1 MQNLRDAQ
9 STNGLTSPLSINN
22 MSHSQG
28 TARGYSLPCKTDLC
42 CVPHK
47 TTQAQKILNFS
58 KGDILDLAQ
67 KSQVIISVTT

>member
-1 MQNLRDAQ
+1 
-9 STNGLTSPLSINN
+9 

-28 TARGYSLPCKTDLC
+28 TARVTAYPKTDLC

-47 TTQAQKILNFS
+47 TTQAQKILDFS

-67 KSQVIISVTT
+67 KSQVIISVTTGVIVSKGQEIWWTI

>member
-1 MQNLRDAQ
+1 
-9 STNGLTSPLSINN
+9 

-47 TTQAQKILNFS
+47 TTQAQKILDFS

-67 KSQVIISVTT
+67 KSQVIISVTTGVIVSKGQEIWWTI